1 MNLDTREPAR
11 AISCVFAETG
21 DAPFQV
27 APVKERFSALDACRG
42 FCAVAVVFYHMDA
55 QTHFHGWPVVR
66 NGFHAV
72 DFFFVLS
79 GFVIASAYGQKLQ
92 TGEQLRRFTI
102 RRFGRLY
109 PLHAAVLAAYV
120 LVELWAL
127 AHQQDAFVD
136 DFSIPGLLASIPLLQ
151 GFSPLALTWNYP
163 AWSISVELWFNLAF
177 GLYVCW
183 LGRRSV
189 WISAAILLITGG
201 YIMITGQIHHPFF
214 QADTAG
220 AYRFVAQSVFGFV
233 AGTFIHGAYLRI
245 KQTQWRPGLAWEC
258 LAVGVVVLEF
268 GFGER
273 FPAPYASPL
282 FCVVVLIFAF
292 EAGPIS
298 ALLRHRAFTR
308 LGTIS
313 YSVYLTHSLYLLGM
327 EAVVQA
333 IADHLGQPGSISV
346 GGSDLLNL
354 GGPWAMDAAGLAC
367 VAVTIAGST
376 LTYRFI
382 EEPAR
387 LFFNAR
393 SDGRPA
399 EPPLASPRPPTAS
412 PQKGPLPC

>member
-1 MNLDTREPAR
+1 MTP
-11 AISCVFAETG
+11 T
-21 DAPFQV
+21 
-27 APVKERFSALDACRG
+27 KERFSALDACRG
-42 FCAVAVVFYHMDA
+42 FCAVAVVFYHMDVL
-55 QTHFHGWPVVR
+55 THFHGWSVVR

-79 GFVIASAYGQKLQ
+79 GFVIASAYGHKLQ
-92 TGEQLRRFTI
+92 TGEQVRRFAI

-109 PLHAAVLAAYV
+109 PLHAAVLTAYV

-151 GFSPLALTWNYP
+151 GFSALASSWNYP
-163 AWSISVELWFNLAF
+163 AWSISVELWLNLAF

-189 WISAAILLITGG
+189 WVSAAILLITGG
-201 YIMITGQIHHPFF
+201 YVMIARQIHHPFF
-214 QADTAG
+214 LTDTAG
-220 AYRFVAQSVFGFV
+220 AYTDVAQAVFGFV
-233 AGTFIHGAYLRI
+233 AGTFIHSAYLRI
-245 KQTQWRPGLAWEC
+245 KQTQWRPGLALEC

-292 EAGPIS
+292 ESGPIS
-298 ALLRHRAFTR
+298 AMLRHRAFTR

-327 EAVVQA
+327 ETVVQA
-333 IADHLGQPGSISV
+333 IADHFGQPASV
-346 GGSDLLNL
+346 SVDGSDLLNL
-354 GGPWAMDAAGLAC
+354 GGSWVMDAAGLVC
-367 VAVTIAGST
+367 VAAVIAGSA

-382 EEPAR
+382 EEPVR
-387 LFFNAR
+387 LFFNAL
-393 SDGRPA
+393 SDGRQPA
-399 EPPLASPRPPTAS
+399 SIPIQAAAVTTAA
-412 PQKGPLPC
+412 